1 MISSAETRPLIN
13 SDSLPWKVLCCLTS
27 EPLIGLDVDGGR
39 GGWNALVT
47 RKPVTRVLKENFPLL
62 LLFKET
68 NSFFSTKV
76 ELNNSDSWG
85 GTNKQKVR
93 WRMLTGDVFLSAIHC
108 SIWGGGRVSPPAQL
122 ARSSPPV
129 WAPRGRGTG
138 TSAEYRRHN
147 TIWENLN
154 VRLDGPEWNVRS
166 DTLTKLMSE

>member
-1 MISSAETRPLIN
+1 MISSAETRQLIN

-27 EPLIGLDVDGGR
+27 EPLIGLDVDDWGGTLWSQGSR
-39 GGWNALVT
+39 SRECWKKT
-47 RKPVTRVLKENFPLL
+47 SRYFFYLK
-62 LLFKET
+62 KQT
-68 NSFFSTKV
+68 VFFSTKV
-76 ELNNSDSWG
+76 ELNNSDIWG

-154 VRLDGPEWNVRS
+154 VRLDEPEWNVRS